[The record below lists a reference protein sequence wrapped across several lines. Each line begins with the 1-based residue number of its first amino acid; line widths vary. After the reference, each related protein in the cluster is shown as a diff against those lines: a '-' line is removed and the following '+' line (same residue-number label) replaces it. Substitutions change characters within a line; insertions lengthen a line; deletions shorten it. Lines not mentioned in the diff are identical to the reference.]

1 MPARPS
7 HIPHAVERATLQK
20 MSAAEALP
28 LEKLHPAGKQTVAGM
43 LAKGWIERRS
53 NDRGRLGYCIT
64 AVGQEAMKVKIPD
77 RRWAGFLQP
86 TKTSSSSAGVRSV
99 IHQASLAKSDHR
111 NQGNA
116 GNEFIVDNI

>member
-1 MPARPS
+1 MSHAFLGRKMPARPS

-53 NDRGRLGYCIT
+53 DDRGRLGYCIT

-77 RRWAGFLQP
+77 RR
-86 TKTSSSSAGVRSV
+86 
-99 IHQASLAKSDHR
+99 
-111 NQGNA
+111 
-116 GNEFIVDNI
+116 